1 VKYIK
6 RIALRRVRRKFR
18 VRNRLKRNL
27 TRPRLSVFRSHR
39 HIYAQIIDDSQ
50 ARTLVSAS
58 TVEKEVRE
66 QLKHG
71 GNIEAAKLV
80 GQLIARRALEAGI
93 TKVAFDRGPYK
104 YHGRVAALADAARDA
119 GLDIGPKKVSE
130 EEPSKPTSEKA
141 AQKPPK
147 AASEQKAKASS
158 AKPAKKTSPS
168 ESS

>member
-93 TKVAFDRGPYK
+93 TQVAFDRGPYK

-141 AQKPPK
+141 AKKPAK
-147 AASEQKAKASS
+147 AASEEKTKASS
-158 AKPAKKTSPS
+158 SKPAKKTSPS

>member
-1 VKYIK
+1 
-6 RIALRRVRRKFR
+6 
-18 VRNRLKRNL
+18 L

-93 TKVAFDRGPYK
+93 TQVAFDRGPYK

-141 AQKPPK
+141 AKKPAK
-147 AASEQKAKASS
+147 AASEEKTNARSS
-158 AKPAKKTSPS
+158 KPAKKTSPS

>member
-1 VKYIK
+1 M
-6 RIALRRVRRKFR
+6 R

-50 ARTLVSAS
+50 ARTLVAAS
-58 TVEKEVRE
+58 TLEKELRDK
-66 QLKHG
+66 LKHG

-80 GQLIARRALEAGI
+80 GQLIAQRALEAGI

-119 GLDIGPKKVSE
+119 GLDIGPKKLPE
-130 EEPSKPTSEKA
+130 QPPADQQKPTKKA
-141 AQKPPK
+141 G
-147 AASEQKAKASS
+147 KASGNGKAS
-158 AKPAKKTSPS
+158 PAKVSKKA
-168 ESS
+168 